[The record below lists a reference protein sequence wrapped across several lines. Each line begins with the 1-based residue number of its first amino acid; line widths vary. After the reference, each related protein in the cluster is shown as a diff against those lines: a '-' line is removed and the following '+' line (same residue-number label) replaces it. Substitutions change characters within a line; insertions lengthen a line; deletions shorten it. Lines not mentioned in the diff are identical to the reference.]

1 MRSCRRRT
9 RAGGRD
15 AGRPHRPDPT
25 SPRSAGPDRFEQR
38 RAGKALPGGV
48 SAPHH
53 PRGGI
58 VMGDKN
64 DRVRGK
70 VKEGVGRATRDR
82 ALEEQGRRD
91 QVKGDV
97 KKGGEKMKDAAKK
110 L

>member
-1 MRSCRRRT
+1 MYRSTTCSWSARRPAAPRQT
-9 RAGGRD
+9 GFGR
-15 AGRPHRPDPT
+15 
-25 SPRSAGPDRFEQR
+25 R
-38 RAGKALPGGV
+38 RAGKALPRGRLR
-48 SAPHH
+48 PHH
-53 PRGGI
+53 HRGGGI
-58 VMGDKN
+58 AMGDKS

-91 QVKGDV
+91 QMKGDV